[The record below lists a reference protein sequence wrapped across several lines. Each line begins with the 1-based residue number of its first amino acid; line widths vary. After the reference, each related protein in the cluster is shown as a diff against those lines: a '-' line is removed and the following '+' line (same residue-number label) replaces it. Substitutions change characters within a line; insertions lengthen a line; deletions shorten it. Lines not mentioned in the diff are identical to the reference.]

1 MDVIGHEHPEDEL
14 RITWVERG
22 CELLCEISLIAMIV
36 LISAETIARTV
47 LGVSFEVSDEVG
59 AYLLV
64 AITFLSL
71 SVCVA
76 RNEFHYVE
84 LVQARITPKAR
95 AMSRVFFDVIAL
107 VCSAVILWQVIR
119 LEWISWNSGDMAA
132 TWLATPVWMPRLSL
146 PIGMAALCFTLTR
159 SLIKHWRRLS
169 AIRRDTAS

>member
-1 MDVIGHEHPEDEL
+1 MQVIGHEHPEDEL
-14 RITWVERG
+14 RITWVERA
-22 CELLCEISLIAMIV
+22 CEWLCESSLIAMIV

-64 AITFLSL
+64 AISFLSL

-84 LVQARITPKAR
+84 LVQARLTPKAR
-95 AMSRVFFDVIAL
+95 AASRVLFDVIAL
-107 VCSAVILWQVIR
+107 LCSLVILWQVLR
-119 LEWISWNSGDMAA
+119 LEWISWTSGDVAA
-132 TWLATPVWMPRLSL
+132 TWLATPVWLPRLSL
-146 PIGMAALCFTLTR
+146 PIGMAALCYTLVR

-169 AIRRDTAS
+169 AMRRETAR